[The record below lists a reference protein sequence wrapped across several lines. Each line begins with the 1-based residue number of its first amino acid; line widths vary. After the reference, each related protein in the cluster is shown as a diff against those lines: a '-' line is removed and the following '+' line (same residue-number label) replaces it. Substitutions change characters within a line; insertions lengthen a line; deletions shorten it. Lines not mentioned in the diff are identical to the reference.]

1 MSGVT
6 KKYDRSYFSY
16 ENHIGVDRRHKCV
29 RRFVRRMLL
38 LETADAADPDYGV
51 FNAIIPPIKSEGFVR
66 DRFSKYF
73 EVLSYTS
80 AGLNGHQDL
89 VVMRKRATAC

>member
-16 ENHIGVDRRHKCV
+16 ENHIGVDQRHKCV

-38 LETADAADPDYGV
+38 LETDDAADPDYGV
-51 FNAIIPPIKSEGFVR
+51 FNECHYSAYQSEGFVR

-89 VVMRKRATAC
+89 VVMRKRP